1 MKPLFCQQKLNFDL
15 ILYLLFPFQDE
26 HGGSQNGR
34 PQSVFVPL
42 GRLGDI
48 GSGDEFPTGFVL
60 FSLSSQSLLESNS
73 MPSVVAS
80 IVAAKSSA

>member
-1 MKPLFCQQKLNFDL
+1 MNTAEARTVVHNPSLCPWADWVTLEVVMNFPLA
-15 ILYLLFPFQDE
+15 LYC
-26 HGGSQNGR
+26 
-34 PQSVFVPL
+34 
-42 GRLGDI
+42 
-48 GSGDEFPTGFVL
+48 